1 MSNEF
6 SYIPESPEQS
16 AFNNKGIFT
25 PTDIYNLDR
34 DSKWTQLGQLEF
46 IQTQTISSSTASMI
60 FTDIK
65 ETEYKI
71 HFLTYSN
78 YGCPVDNRRLV
89 MRFFENGVEATSNYR
104 YGGNNARTDGNFETG
119 SNGATNLHL
128 GANGDID
135 ANVRDNGYIYIYNA
149 GDSTK
154 YTMYNAHTTGMF
166 QTTSAFAS
174 IFIGGNLS
182 NESQVDQ
189 IKLMSSTESDNISS
203 LTASLYGIRSYT

>member
-1 MSNEF
+1 MSTSEF
-6 SYIPESPEQS
+6 SYIPESPAQS
-16 AFNNKGIFT
+16 FRNNKGILT

-34 DSKWTQLGQLEF
+34 EDKWTNFGQLEF
-46 IQTQTISSSTASMI
+46 IETQTITSSTASMI
-60 FTDIK
+60 FDSIQ
-65 ETEYKI
+65 ETTYDI

-78 YGCPVDNRRLV
+78 FGSTGDNRRLV
-89 MRFFENGVEATSNYR
+89 MRFFESGVEATSNYR

-119 SNGATNLHL
+119 SNGTSSLHL
-128 GANGDID
+128 GINGDID

-149 GDSTK
+149 GDFTK

-166 QTTSAFAS
+166 QTTSKFAS

-189 IKLMSSTESDNISS
+189 IKLFSSTDNIAT
-203 LTASLYGIRSYT
+203 LTASLYGIRTYT